1 MNMSLS
7 NSNLNSDYDIR
18 EPAPGE
24 RLVKILGII
33 SSVIFIAGAF
43 VPYVRIKFMSNSK
56 AVSIY
61 DGTRFWGFVILLF
74 GALAIFLAVVK
85 QFSAFFGIGGVC
97 AFFALHRAL
106 FFAKEITADSSWES
120 RLTRDL
126 ISYSY
131 GYYMLW
137 IGSIAMVGVGILAF
151 LIDLKLSK
159 AKEEGSDLV
168 S

>member
-1 MNMSLS
+1 MSLS
-7 NSNLNSDYDIR
+7 NSSLSQDYDIR

-33 SSVIFIAGAF
+33 SSVIFITGAF
-43 VPYVRIKFMSNSK
+43 VPYVRIRFMSNSK
-56 AVSIY
+56 TVSIY
-61 DGTRFWGFVILLF
+61 EGTRFWGIVILLA
-74 GALAIFLAVVK
+74 GVLAIFLAVVK
-85 QFSAFFGIGGVC
+85 QFYAFFGIGSVC
-97 AFFALHRAL
+97 AFLALHRAL
-106 FFAKEITADSSWES
+106 FFAKDITADTSWES

-151 LIDLKLSK
+151 LIDLKLSG
-159 AKEEGSDLV
+159 AKKESDLV